1 MSARK
6 LLVDTNVVIGL
17 EDAHAVKAALAEL
30 VRSSSEHGV
39 RLFVGGANYD
49 DVNRD
54 KDEDRRKITLSKLDK
69 FEKLGKVAVP
79 PQDELVKRF
88 GPATKPND
96 ESDIQMLAILDTK
109 VVDFLVTEDVRLHKR
124 AEKAGIDGSV
134 LTVEE
139 ALEWL
144 RRSYVPQS
152 VNLPLVVPKKAY
164 EVDQKDA
171 IFVSLRA
178 DYPEFDKWFQTCIA
192 NHRDCWVLELGEET
206 AGIVIRKDETHQE
219 AGTLHPGPKILKV
232 STFKVRDEYRGE
244 KFGELL
250 LKQILWF
257 AQANDYDL
265 VYLTVFPKHEFLVTL
280 LESYGFTITKKRDN
294 EELFMEKPIIK
305 GAVARSADPIIV
317 QQRTIYP
324 RFYDGDGTGKYCVP
338 IWPEYHQRLFP
349 EIARGSTLPLF
360 SEFDLPLTA
369 AAKTKNDRIPGNTI
383 RKVYVCKAKI
393 RQIQPGDIIMFY
405 VSKDDAYA
413 ASQSITTIGIAEQIT
428 VVTTADDLIR
438 LTAKRSVYSVD
449 ELVAL
454 RPSIASPVLAIDFLL
469 VGHLKS
475 EIPLDRLVSGH
486 VFSGRPPQSIASL
499 TGARY
504 DALRSMLHL
513 DFPI

>member
-17 EDAHAVKAALAEL
+17 EDAHPVKAALADL

-54 KDEDRRKITLSKLDK
+54 KNEERRKITLSKLDK
-69 FEKLGKVAVP
+69 FEKLGKVATP
-79 PQDELVKRF
+79 PPEELTKRF

-109 VVDFLVTEDVRLHKR
+109 VVDFLVTEDVGLHKR
-124 AEKAGIDGSV
+124 AERAGCDGSV

-144 RRSYVPQS
+144 RRSFVPES
-152 VNLPLVVPKKAY
+152 INLPLVVPKKAY
-164 EVDQKDA
+164 EVDQTDA

-178 DYPEFDKWFQTCIA
+178 DYPGFDVWFQKCIED
-192 NHRDCWVLELGEET
+192 HRDCWVLELGKET
-206 AGIVIRKDETHQE
+206 AGIVIRKDETHQQAE
-219 AGTLHPGPKILKV
+219 TLHSGPKILKI

-280 LESYGFTITKKRDN
+280 LEGYGFIATKKRDN
-294 EELFMEKPIIK
+294 GELFMEKPIAK
-305 GAVARSADPIIV
+305 GSIVRSTDSAIA
-317 QQRTIYP
+317 QQRKLYP
-324 RFYDGDGTGKYCVP
+324 RFYDGPDIGKFCVP
-338 IWPEYHQRLFP
+338 IRPEYHRRLFP
-349 EIARGSTLPLF
+349 EIARESELPLF
-360 SEFDLPLTA
+360 AGIERPLTIA
-369 AAKTKNDRIPGNTI
+369 AATKDDRIPGNTI

-393 RQIQPGDIIMFY
+393 RQIKPGDIIAFY

-413 ASQSITTIGIAEQIT
+413 SSQSLTTVGIAEQ
-428 VVTTADDLIR
+428 VTEVTSTDDLIR
-438 LTAKRSVYSVD
+438 LTAKRSVYSID
-449 ELVAL
+449 ELTHMQ
-454 RPSIASPVLAIDFLL
+454 PSTADPVLAIDFLL
-469 VGHLKS
+469 IGHLKP
-475 EIPLDRLVSGH
+475 EIKLQRLINTG
-486 VFSGRPPQSIASL
+486 VFVRRPPQSIANI

-504 DALRSMLHL
+504 DALRPMLNL
-513 DFPI
+513 GFSI